1 MKRSHV
7 FTIGMIF
14 IIAGCVYK
22 PYREIDEAKAAVE
35 EAKKAEAD
43 IYAPEEF
50 KNAVEFLEKAMEEM
64 KKKEYIAAKADALSA
79 KNFAQQ
85 AIEKTKAEK
94 EKRAGK
100 ETKVPGAVSAPVIQ
114 ETPPEEMKATGEVA
128 LGGEKEEEGV
138 ILLERIHF
146 DFDDYSLRPDAREI
160 LKRHASW
167 LKEHPSV
174 KLVIE
179 GHCDERGTS
188 EYNLA
193 LGQKRAESAKNFLVE
208 MGVEAS
214 RIETVSF
221 GEEIPLDPG
230 HNEEAWAKNRRA
242 EFVVK
247 K

>member
-1 MKRSHV
+1 MKKLLLGIS
-7 FTIGMIF
+7 ILIF
-14 IIAGCVYK
+14 VTGCVYK
-22 PYREIDEAKAAVE
+22 PYREIDEAKALLE

-43 IYAPEEF
+43 IYAPDEF
-50 KNAVEFLEKAMEEM
+50 KSASEFLEKALDEM
-64 KKKEYIAAKADALSA
+64 AKKEYIAAKASALSS
-79 KNFAQQ
+79 KNFSQM

-100 ETKVPGAVSAPVIQ
+100 GKPSPEAVTAPVIQ
-114 ETPPEEMKATGEVA
+114 ETPPEEIKSTGEVA
-128 LGGEKEEEGV
+128 LGGEEEKEEV

-146 DFDDYSLRPDAREI
+146 DFDDYSLRDDAKEI
-160 LKRHASW
+160 LKKHAQW

-174 KLVIE
+174 RLIIE

-193 LGQKRAESAKNFLVE
+193 LGQKRADSAKAYLVQL
-208 MGVEAS
+208 GIDPS

-230 HNEEAWAKNRRA
+230 HDESAWAKNRRA

>member
-1 MKRSHV
+1 MKKIL
-7 FTIGMIF
+7 FCLGIFLFIG
-14 IIAGCVYK
+14 GCVYK
-22 PYREIDEAKAAVE
+22 PYREIDEAKAALE

-50 KNAVEFLEKAMEEM
+50 KSANEFLEKAMDEM
-64 KKKEYIAAKADALSA
+64 AKKEYPAAKASALSS
-79 KNFAQQ
+79 KNFSQM
-85 AIEKTKAEK
+85 AIDKAKLEK

-100 ETKVPGAVSAPVIQ
+100 EKRVPEAVPAPVVKEI
-114 ETPPEEMKATGEVA
+114 PPEEIKATGEVA
-128 LGGEKEEEGV
+128 LGGEEEKEEV

-146 DFDDYSLRPDAREI
+146 DFDDYSLREDAKEI
-160 LKRHASW
+160 LKKHAEW
-167 LKEHPSV
+167 LRDHPTV

-188 EYNLA
+188 EYNLG
-193 LGQKRAESAKNFLVE
+193 LGQKRAESAKAYFVQF
-208 MGVEAS
+208 GIDPS

-230 HNEEAWAKNRRA
+230 HNEEAWVKNRRA

>member
-1 MKRSHV
+1 MKKLIMTLFV
-7 FTIGMIF
+7 F

-22 PYREIDEAKAAVE
+22 PYREIDEAKALLE

-43 IYAPEEF
+43 IYAPDEF
-50 KNAVEFLEKAMEEM
+50 KSASEFLEKAMDEM
-64 KKKEYIAAKADALSA
+64 AKKEYIAAKASALSSQ
-79 KNFAQQ
+79 NFSKM
-85 AIEKTKAEK
+85 AIEKAKSEK
-94 EKRAGK
+94 EKRAK
-100 ETKVPGAVSAPVIQ
+100 MEKPSPESAPAPVIQ
-114 ETPPEEMKATGEVA
+114 ETPPEEIKATGEVA
-128 LGGEKEEEGV
+128 LGGEEEKEEV

-146 DFDDYSLRPDAREI
+146 DFDDYSLRDDAKEI
-160 LKRHASW
+160 LRKHAQW

-193 LGQKRAESAKNFLVE
+193 LGQKRAESAKAFLVE
-208 MGVEAS
+208 LGIDPS

-242 EFVVK
+242 EFVIK